1 MLDFNSQS
9 EFLEEKGR
17 FFRKNAYFTLNNN
30 GIINRKEFNNI
41 IPSAVYTDD
50 IQKFI
55 NYSMEFYSESE
66 DKEIRKISRMTTE
79 KDEKLDKNMLKLIS
93 KGSYKH
99 VLPYCK
105 EMYFRD
111 ENKFF
116 KALFNYILMDNMDFN
131 KGIQV
136 YSMREYF
143 KKYGYVDIVMDL
155 VICFVTKM
163 RSDFHDFEYACE
175 SLVSKEEL
183 KEKIMNNKEKFM
195 TKEGFKIVSY
205 FKVLNSFEYQE
216 EKKYI
221 SILMKKI
228 DEFNEKNQKTID
240 EIEREILTKLF
251 I

>member
-17 FFRKNAYFTLNNN
+17 FFRKNTYFTLNNN
-30 GIINRKEFNNI
+30 GMINRKEFNNI
-41 IPSAVYTDD
+41 IPLSVYTDD

-55 NYSMEFYSESE
+55 NYSMEFYNESE

-79 KDEKLDKNMLKLIS
+79 KDEKLDKNMLKLIA

-116 KALFNYILMDNMDFN
+116 KTLFNYVLMDNMDFN

-221 SILMKKI
+221 SILVKKI

>member
-17 FFRKNAYFTLNNN
+17 FFRKNTYFTLNNN

-41 IPSAVYTDD
+41 IPLSVYTDD

-55 NYSMEFYSESE
+55 NYSMEFYNESE

-79 KDEKLDKNMLKLIS
+79 KDEKLDKNMLKLIA

-116 KALFNYILMDNMDFN
+116 KTLFNYVLMDNMDFN

-221 SILMKKI
+221 SILVKKI

>member
-17 FFRKNAYFTLNNN
+17 FFRKNAYFTLSND
-30 GIINRKEFNNI
+30 GVIKRKEFHNI
-41 IPSAVYTDD
+41 IPSAVYIED

-55 NYSMEFYSESE
+55 DYSMKFYDESE

-79 KDEKLDKNMLKLIS
+79 KIEKLDKNILKLIA

-99 VLPYCK
+99 ILPYCK

-111 ENKFF
+111 EKKFF
-116 KALFNYILMDNMDFN
+116 KILFNYVLMDNLDFN
-131 KGIQV
+131 KAIQV

-143 KKYGYVDIVMDL
+143 NKYGYTDIVMDL
-155 VICFVTKM
+155 AMCFVTKM
-163 RSDFHDFEYACE
+163 RSDFHDFEYVDE

-183 KEKIMNNKEKFM
+183 RKIIIDNKEKFM
-195 TKEGFKIVSY
+195 TKDGLKIVSY
-205 FKVLNSFEYQE
+205 FKVLDSFDYKE

-228 DEFNEKNQKTID
+228 DEFNEKNQKAID
-240 EIEREILTKLF
+240 DIEREILTKLF